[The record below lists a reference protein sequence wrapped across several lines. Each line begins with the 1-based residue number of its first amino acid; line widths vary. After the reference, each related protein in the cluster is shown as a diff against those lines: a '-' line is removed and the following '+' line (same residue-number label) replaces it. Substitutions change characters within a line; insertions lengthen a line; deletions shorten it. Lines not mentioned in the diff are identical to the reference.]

1 MINILVKTTMWAAV
15 LSPLLA
21 LSAGGCSDDAEAF
34 SLDRAIKDALGVD
47 QKMPV
52 ERAME
57 VFDQEDPDV
66 RRRAV
71 EKLMHNSW
79 ALREPYLKRFAQL
92 TDPDVEKA
100 AVVRAVAVRA
110 LGASGSRKYE
120 REIVA
125 ALRDPSSI
133 VRWDAANVLEN
144 MPTDRAVEPLR
155 SLAINDTSADVR
167 AAAAGS
173 LRHYRTDPVFRTLLR
188 CLEDPDLN
196 VRNEARASL
205 VSQTGQD
212 LGTDPRSWSSGE
224 VGAET
229 LPEPTVRYRKR
240 PWWDLM
246 GVSGGTEKIDK
257 TGDDEGDGDRP
268 WWDWFGTT
276 GG

>member
-1 MINILVKTTMWAAV
+1 MIKSLLRTTIRAAV
-15 LSPLLA
+15 LCPLLA
-21 LSAGGCSDDAEAF
+21 LSAGGCSDDTEAF

-52 ERAME
+52 ERAKE

-66 RRRAV
+66 RRAAV

-92 TDPDVEKA
+92 TDPDVEDA

-125 ALRDPSSI
+125 ALRDPSPI

-212 LGTDPRSWSSGE
+212 LGMDPRSWSSGE
-224 VGAET
+224 VGTET
-229 LPEPTVRYRKR
+229 LPEPTVRYRKS

-246 GVSGGTEKIDK
+246 GVTEKTEEID
-257 TGDDEGDGDRP
+257 GEGEDGDRP

-276 GG
+276 GR